1 MIIGKYSIHRASVIK
16 KLLQKS
22 EKNESEKNLVA
33 IFIGI
38 YVSRKFGLCIY
49 RTDIENDIN
58 SKILNNKIE
67 I

>member
-1 MIIGKYSIHRASVIK
+1 MIIGKYTIHRASVIK

-22 EKNESEKNLVA
+22 DKNESEKNLVA

-38 YVSRKFGLCIY
+38 YVSRKFGYCIY

-67 I
+67 L